1 MQKAPDAFRTISE
14 VAEQLDVPQHV
25 LRFWETRFSQIRP
38 MKRAGGRRYYRPQ
51 DVDLLRGIRKL
62 LYDDGYTIKGVQK
75 ILREHGIAHVIAI
88 GRGELDTSPPA
99 ARAMASSATAAPAVT
114 DGGEAKAA
122 GGEEATAGATTPA
135 GAAASAAAST
145 AATAER
151 GLSDAEKALLGKALE
166 ELEAA
171 SELLEKAL
179 SEQADSSS
187 GGQGAA

>member
-88 GRGELDTSPPA
+88 GRGELEASPVA
-99 ARAMASSATAAPAVT
+99 ARTMPQPVAPRQEQASGGTASGSSA
-114 DGGEAKAA
+114 EKA
-122 GGEEATAGATTPA
+122 EEDPGTP
-135 GAAASAAAST
+135 AASAAAAGSAT
-145 AATAER
+145 AASGAAA
-151 GLSDAEKALLGKALE
+151 GLCEEDRALLQKALV

-171 SELLEKAL
+171 AGMLEKAL
-179 SEQADSSS
+179 SDDAGT
-187 GGQGAA
+187 GGGA